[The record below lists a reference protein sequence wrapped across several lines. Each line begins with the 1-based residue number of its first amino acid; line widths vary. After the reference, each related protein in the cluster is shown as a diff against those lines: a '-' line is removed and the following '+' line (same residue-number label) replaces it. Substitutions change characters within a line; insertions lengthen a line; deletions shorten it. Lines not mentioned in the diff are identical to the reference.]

1 MLCLLSEALAL
12 AAALRRALRLSA
24 KPAIAEDDMQPEYD
38 FSNAI
43 RGKYY
48 ARVKASSNVVV
59 LDADVSEVFP
69 NAAAVNQAL
78 RALASVVRARV
89 PVAKRRSG
97 KRAARPTS
105 SRK

>member
-1 MLCLLSEALAL
+1 M
-12 AAALRRALRLSA
+12 RRA
-24 KPAIAEDDMQPEYD
+24 KPAIAEDEMRPEYD
-38 FSNAI
+38 FSNAA

-48 ARVKASSNVVV
+48 ARFKASSNVVV
-59 LDADVSEVFP
+59 LDPDVSEVFP

-97 KRAARPTS
+97 KRAAKPAK
-105 SRK
+105 SRR